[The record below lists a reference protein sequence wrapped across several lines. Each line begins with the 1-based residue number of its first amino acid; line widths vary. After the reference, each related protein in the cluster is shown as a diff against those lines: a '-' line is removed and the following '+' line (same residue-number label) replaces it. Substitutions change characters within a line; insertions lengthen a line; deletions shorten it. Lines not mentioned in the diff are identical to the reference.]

1 MKELLI
7 FLAGIGV
14 GSAGSYFLLKNY
26 YDEQLEEEVSEFM
39 NYKREEKKKPKKA
52 RKSATEVSEACED
65 EEFKPVENPDVD
77 DEDREGYAK
86 IVKANYSKPSPTEMV
101 KEKKKKKRD
110 DNAEK
115 IFLLSP
121 KAFAASEND
130 TPTVYLYGDGV
141 VVDEND
147 EVIDN
152 GYALLGGADV
162 IREAENTG
170 DTTVYIR
177 NLNNSTDYEV
187 VMCSENY
194 GEIET
199 DEPSPEDS

>member
-7 FLAGIGV
+7 FLAGLGV
-14 GSAGSYFLLKNY
+14 GSAGTYFLLKNY

-39 NYKREEKKKPKKA
+39 NYKREEKETPKKA
-52 RKSATEVSEACED
+52 SKRVTEVSEDCED
-65 EEFKPVENPDVD
+65 EEFQPVENPDVE
-77 DEDREGYAK
+77 DEDRESYAK
-86 IVKANYSKPSPTEMV
+86 IVQANYSKPSPAEIA
-101 KEKKKKKRD
+101 KEKKKKNHD
-110 DNAEK
+110 DSAK

-130 TPTVYLYGDGV
+130 KPTVYLYGDGV
-141 VVDEND
+141 VVDERENI
-147 EVIDN
+147 VDN

-162 IREAENTG
+162 IREAENVG

-187 VMCSENY
+187 VMCSEDY
-194 GEIET
+194 GTIET
-199 DEPSPEDS
+199 DDPSPEDS